1 MNQAGFLNNGQK
13 AAGSSND
20 KDKEL
25 MEVARKFEAILI
37 HQMFKAMRQTVH
49 KSDLLNS
56 FSLKQY
62 ESMLDEEIANE
73 MAAHRGIGLADT
85 LYYQLSRLEETAN
98 LKAVSETSHQTQEV
112 NFNE

>member
-1 MNQAGFLNNGQK
+1 
-13 AAGSSND
+13 
-20 KDKEL
+20 
-25 MEVARKFEAILI
+25 
-37 HQMFKAMRQTVH
+37 
-49 KSDLLNS
+49 
-56 FSLKQY
+56 
-62 ESMLDEEIANE
+62 MLDEEIANE